1 MNLGD
6 VPQGLASAP
15 APAAEIQAAI
25 AAEEAP
31 TPEEKAVSNPV
42 TNVLSALLTGRR
54 LQESEPRVPHG
65 RALAQIPAND
75 PSKPAQPFG
84 YR

>member
-6 VPQGLASAP
+6 APQGLASAP
-15 APAAEIQAAI
+15 APAAEIAAAI

-31 TPEEKAVSNPV
+31 TPQEQAVSNPV

-54 LQESEPRVPHG
+54 LQQQQAQPQQPQ
-65 RALAQIPAND
+65 AQIQAND

>member
-15 APAAEIQAAI
+15 APAAEVAAAI

-31 TPEEKAVSNPV
+31 TPQEQAVSNPV

-54 LQESEPRVPHG
+54 LLQQQPQQPQ
-65 RALAQIPAND
+65 AQQPA
-75 PSKPAQPFG
+75 AG
-84 YR
+84 I

>member
-1 MNLGD
+1 M
-6 VPQGLASAP
+6 ASAP
-15 APAAEIQAAI
+15 APAAEIAAAI

-31 TPEEKAVSNPV
+31 TPQEQAVSNPV

-54 LQESEPRVPHG
+54 LQESEQSAAHG
-65 RALAQIPAND
+65 RALAQLPAND

>member
-6 VPQGLASAP
+6 APQGLASAP
-15 APAAEIQAAI
+15 APAAEIAAAI

-31 TPEEKAVSNPV
+31 TPQEQAVSNPV

-54 LQESEPRVPHG
+54 LLQQQPQQPQ
-65 RALAQIPAND
+65 AQQPA
-75 PSKPAQPFG
+75 AG
-84 YR
+84 T